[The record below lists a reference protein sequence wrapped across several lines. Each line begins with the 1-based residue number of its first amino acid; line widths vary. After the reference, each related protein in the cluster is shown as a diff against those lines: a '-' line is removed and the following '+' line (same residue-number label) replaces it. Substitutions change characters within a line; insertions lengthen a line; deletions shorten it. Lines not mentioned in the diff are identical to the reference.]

1 MGRRFDW
8 VRRMGAHEAH
18 HTSTANRVIHWL
30 CIPVELFMLAE
41 LLSHVALGPID
52 LALVVI
58 VATSVVYLMTDV
70 VAGALMLACLL
81 GLWRLALVA
90 TTGSVAVDC
99 VGAVVAFVAAFVVQ
113 TRVGHGVFERGIDD
127 TEDNLRELARTKNPV
142 PILLVFYYHLVEVLF
157 AAGYRP
163 ALRREMEAHREATL
177 RALRTRHAA

>member
-1 MGRRFDW
+1 MARRFDW

-70 VAGALMLACLL
+70 VAGTLMLAALL
-81 GLWRLALVA
+81 GLWRLALV
-90 TTGSVAVDC
+90 V
-99 VGAVVAFVAAFVVQ
+99 
-113 TRVGHGVFERGIDD
+113 
-127 TEDNLRELARTKNPV
+127 RELARTKNPV
-142 PILLVFYYHLVEVLF
+142 PVLLVFYYHLVEVLF

-163 ALRREMEAHREATL
+163 ALRREMEAHRDAMAAAL
-177 RALRTRHAA
+177 RARQVA